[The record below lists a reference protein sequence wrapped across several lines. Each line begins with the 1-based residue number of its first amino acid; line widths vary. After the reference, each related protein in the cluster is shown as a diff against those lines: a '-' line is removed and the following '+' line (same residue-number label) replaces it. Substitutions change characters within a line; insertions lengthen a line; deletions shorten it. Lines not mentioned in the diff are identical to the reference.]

1 MWVPGIYIVHLQVL
15 QEDLQSLLVEINHSR
30 VCDQKKYWQTYL
42 MNLDVWI
49 IDIVNNIIYACIVY
63 KVGPHRY
70 KWRSYGVPIQM
81 AENK

>member
-1 MWVPGIYIVHLQVL
+1 
-15 QEDLQSLLVEINHSR
+15 
-30 VCDQKKYWQTYL
+30 

-49 IDIVNNIIYACIVY
+49 IDLINNIIYVVY